1 MGEDLATQNQRISD
15 NIREYGWHCL
25 HVFPTKEGQ
34 DKFSYSIG
42 FGESYGSP
50 EVLIFGLE
58 REKAHAL
65 LNECA
70 HLLKGGHI
78 IVPGV
83 EDGSVLAGDYK
94 VVFKSV
100 RPDRFGEYL
109 GPLCGTTKTSPSVR
123 WSCFFRIDSI
133 VSLGIRATTTSRQ
146 GSHWP
151 SSNSSF
157 KPNPLRGSA

>member
-15 NIREYGWHCL
+15 NIRECGWHCL

-42 FGESYGSP
+42 FRESYGAP

-70 HLLKGGHI
+70 QLLKGGHT

-83 EDGSVLAGDYK
+83 EDGNVLAGDYK
-94 VVFKSV
+94 VVFKAV
-100 RPDRFGEYL
+100 RSDSFGEYL
-109 GPLCGTTKTSPSVR
+109 GTALRYYQGKPFSAMIMFLPDRQNRFSWQAGYDDIPAEESLA
-123 WSCFFRIDSI
+123 I
-133 VSLGIRATTTSRQ
+133 V
-146 GSHWP
+146 
-151 SSNSSF
+151 
-157 KPNPLRGSA
+157 

>member
-1 MGEDLATQNQRISD
+1 MGEDLATQNQRISG

-42 FGESYGSP
+42 FAESYGAP
-50 EVLIFGLE
+50 EVLIFGRE
-58 REKAHAL
+58 REKTHAL

-70 HLLKGGHI
+70 HLLRGGHT

-83 EDGSVLAGDYK
+83 EDENVLAGDYK

-100 RPDRFGEYL
+100 RSDSLGENLGTAVRYYQGKPFSAVVMFLPDRQHRFPWQPGYDDIPTEEAL
-109 GPLCGTTKTSPSVR
+109 A
-123 WSCFFRIDSI
+123 I
-133 VSLGIRATTTSRQ
+133 V
-146 GSHWP
+146 
-151 SSNSSF
+151 
-157 KPNPLRGSA
+157 

>member
-42 FGESYGSP
+42 FGKSYGSP

-109 GPLCGTTKTSPSVR
+109 GTAVRYYKDKPFSAVVMFLPDRQHRFPWHQGYDYIPAGEPLA
-123 WSCFFRIDSI
+123 I
-133 VSLGIRATTTSRQ
+133 V
-146 GSHWP
+146 
-151 SSNSSF
+151 
-157 KPNPLRGSA
+157 